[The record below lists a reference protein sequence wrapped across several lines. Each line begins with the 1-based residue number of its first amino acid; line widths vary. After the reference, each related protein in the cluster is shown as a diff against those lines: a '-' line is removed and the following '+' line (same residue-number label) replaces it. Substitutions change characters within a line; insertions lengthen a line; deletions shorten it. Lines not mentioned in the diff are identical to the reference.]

1 MRSVGGRG
9 RSNRFILNVNYCLL
23 MSTINL
29 EKIPKKDKP
38 ISTRV
43 TFSEYV
49 TLHKIA
55 LKYNVRLSELVR
67 KTLLRLIEVE
77 SR

>member
-1 MRSVGGRG
+1 
-9 RSNRFILNVNYCLL
+9 
-23 MSTINL
+23 MSTINV
-29 EKIPKKDKP
+29 EKIPKKDKA

-49 TLHKIA
+49 KLSKIA
-55 LKYNVRLSELVR
+55 LKYNIRLSELIR
-67 KTLLRLIEVE
+67 KTLLRLITFE